1 MDNGLEQSASE
12 QSIDDVAQVKQARI
26 GSGELHPNA
35 PLIKKELAKLM
46 RSPFR
51 RILADYLGFAPT
63 PEAIQRLAE
72 KSPDRWIQGAIML
85 AGLAGFTKDT
95 TVNVNHNVEVH
106 SDSELRERLALAEQ
120 AQTALRA
127 TRLLPT
133 SKPETSSLPPTHARY
148 AQGND
153 DAIDVNAREIMP
165 DDNH

>member
-1 MDNGLEQSASE
+1 MDNGLEQGASE
-12 QSIDDVAQVKQARI
+12 QPINDVTEVKQTRI

-120 AQTALRA
+120 AQITQQR
-127 TRLLPT
+127 TRLLP
-133 SKPETSSLPPTHARY
+133 SCMPDPQAKHHN
-148 AQGND
+148 ND
-153 DAIDVNAREIMP
+153 DAIDVNARDIMR
-165 DDNH
+165 DDNASHNR